1 MRFDIMT
8 LFPELVNTVLG
19 ESIIG
24 RAQKAGFLT
33 VKTHQIR
40 DYSEDKHHRVDD
52 TPYGGGKGMLMMAPP
67 IYNCY
72 CAILEG
78 QKAEGFDGRRH
89 VIYLSPT
96 GKVLTQKRAEE
107 LARDYDDLILL
118 CGHYE
123 GVDRRIVDEIVD
135 EEISIGDYV
144 LTGGEIPAC
153 ILTDC
158 VSRMVPGVLADAEC
172 YEKESISSGML
183 EYPQYTRPY
192 EYHGVKVPDVLISG
206 HHANVDAWR
215 EETAL
220 ELTRELRPDL
230 LHAQEDPEESSKS
243 TAPKK
248 SKRGKA
254 SGKTGAGT
262 EKNGDGAFSGE

>member
-1 MRFDIMT
+1 MMRFDIMT
-8 LFPELVNTVLG
+8 LFPDLVQTVLG
-19 ESIIG
+19 ESILG
-24 RAQKAGFLT
+24 RAQKSGAIS
-33 VKTHQIR
+33 VYTHNIR
-40 DYSEDKHHRVDD
+40 DYSEDKHRRVDD

-72 CAILEG
+72 HAILEI
-78 QKAEGFDGRRH
+78 QKNEGLGETVRRR

-96 GKVLTQKRAEE
+96 GRVLTQSRAAD
-107 LARDYDDLILL
+107 LARDYDNLILL

-158 VSRMVPGVLADAEC
+158 VARLVDGVLADAEC
-172 YEKESISSGML
+172 YEKESHSAGLL

-192 EYHGVKVPDVLISG
+192 EFHGVKVPDVLISG
-206 HHANVDAWR
+206 HHANIDRWR
-215 EETAL
+215 EEQAHEMT
-220 ELTRELRPDL
+220 ERLRPDML
-230 LHAQEDPEESSKS
+230 
-243 TAPKK
+243 
-248 SKRGKA
+248 
-254 SGKTGAGT
+254 
-262 EKNGDGAFSGE
+262 NN